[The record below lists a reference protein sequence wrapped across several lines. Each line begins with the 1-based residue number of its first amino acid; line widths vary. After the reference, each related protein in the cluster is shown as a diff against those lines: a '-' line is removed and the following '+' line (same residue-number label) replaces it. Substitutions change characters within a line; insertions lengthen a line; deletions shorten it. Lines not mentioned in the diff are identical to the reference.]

1 MWMMTKHTH
10 KKRKVQSIKKHRIE
24 IPNPDGTVT
33 YMEPKNSLWYL
44 LYIIS
49 EPQSKRQKT
58 YPNTDFVLALLG
70 KFNKG

>member
-33 YMEPKNSLWYL
+33 YMEQKKSLWYL
-44 LYIIS
+44 LYIRS
-49 EPQSKRQKT
+49 EPQSKRQKK
-58 YPNTDFVLALLG
+58 NSDQIFCLS
-70 KFNKG
+70 FDQ